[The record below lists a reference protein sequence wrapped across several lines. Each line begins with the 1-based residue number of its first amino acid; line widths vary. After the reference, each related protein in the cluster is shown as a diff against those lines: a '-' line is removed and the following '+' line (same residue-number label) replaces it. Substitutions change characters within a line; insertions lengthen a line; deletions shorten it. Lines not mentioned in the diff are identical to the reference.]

1 MRFGKCCCSSA
12 PPSPFCRRFVD
23 HERALKKFLFG
34 MNKKKEI
41 NGTFRVN
48 EVLKHEPH
56 FVLTQKYF
64 LWLVQKYKFQGL
76 KTLFSKIIV
85 K

>member
-1 MRFGKCCCSSA
+1 MRLEKCCCIST
-12 PPSPFCRRFVD
+12 PSLFFAAVVVD

-34 MNKKKEI
+34 MNKKKREI

-64 LWLVQKYKFQGL
+64 LWRVQK
-76 KTLFSKIIV
+76 I
-85 K
+85 

>member
-1 MRFGKCCCSSA
+1 
-12 PPSPFCRRFVD
+12 
-23 HERALKKFLFG
+23 

-64 LWLVQKYKFQGL
+64 LWLVQKYKFQGMII
-76 KTLFSKIIV
+76 LFLKIIV